1 MSTSPPSAAAVLEY
15 MCLFTHDLRRKQKRW
30 QDGRLK
36 YHTFNK
42 RVMVYDERGNFVGDM
57 HWHHDYDFDEGEEVE
72 LDRGGVIVQVS
83 GLVARR
89 ETDLTELLDKRVKE
103 KEQRQIQHI
112 ARSPAPTSVLPRSR
126 PRPSVIPPDHFQLR
140 HRPLHQVIGTPTG
153 HHGKALV
160 PSESPF
166 EQRQQAQAAAAAAAA
181 APDLSDERAAKRRK
195 HDDAPP
201 SKSGYAT
208 ALFGQ
213 SLTLSAT
220 PASSVPTSRR
230 PRPELNSDPSR
241 KADYPSAKEDAV
253 PIQREKPK
261 VSHHLNQKTGY
272 AQGLFG
278 QSLTLSHTPVSS
290 VPSRRQPRHK
300 SGSNSTLDVDTWE
313 DQSDL
318 QPALREQP
326 KASYHYNQPASK
338 QQTIA
343 QKTEASLSR
352 KRPAASN
359 ELAEG
364 HITPGV
370 VKEISNVPRDHRV
383 REAKHA
389 APVDD
394 GVIVIDD
401 PGPVDQTVRHPR
413 KEKGTPKD
421 RSNVAAPRQKS
432 SRGKAAS
439 NRPAEQENDQ
449 GSESEGRGRPGQSK
463 RARLI
468 TSKPAT
474 KETTTT
480 HSASEINQDV
490 LPSFGTLRRPDEHVT
505 ELRLKSRKRG
515 LLMISDAPK
524 KPRRQVIGNL
534 NKSSEVTEDLQTT
547 DGADLNGLF
556 RSPSAKHAAIHHRE
570 HVPGNSPLSIDRAS
584 EDGMSGNPFN
594 LHMANGDDEWE
605 DEEPRKGTRRT
616 RAARTISTELGEIN
630 DHTQLSPAHQDSDRE
645 IPLEDDGVILGEDAV
660 SDQATTHPDRVYDPY
675 RIPSSPEEEVP
686 FSWPASSPRA
696 KLPPTIGSSNKG
708 PDDVLAARK
717 AGHKSNTVTE
727 IKKQRT
733 FRRKLVLEDD
743 EEADMA
749 PGVPDPTLVTLD
761 DTEDSA
767 PETNKTAPTEQ
778 SKTKRT
784 AAISK
789 RKSGVHHDLTDLDS
803 DDGVSVK
810 TTKLIAKKQ
819 HNEAY
824 PESQDEQVGKRRRS
838 TRQSRNRVDE
848 LEVSSLASEQDV
860 SDEEVGPKKRQCR
873 AVKASENRPRLERI
887 KKNIKSRELIG
898 FNLAAL
904 NAPLGPRGVG
914 MPFGILPSPINESMQ
929 RRTSNEAAMHLSSD
943 PLAEDG
949 DMKTLPVD
957 SGRQSTNSGPDRIVI
972 DESLSPVL
980 SSGTATTPPG
990 PLAVNTRVVKPATTN
1005 KEHFGVIGNASA
1017 DSTSNKERDGST
1029 RIPGAPPRENSTG
1042 MIPSLDNP
1050 IVIDQIVNDCDPR
1063 HSQTK
1068 ADISHAAINKDSA
1081 LSNVSVDKSEAQKST
1096 PARRRQQSKAAGD
1109 TAPEMKAS
1117 QFAPITTET
1126 AKTISPPAIA
1136 ATISSTSLQAPMIN
1150 LQQRLST
1157 GEGADDTDAEVE
1169 RSNAG
1174 TTGSTTGS
1182 DEAAIV
1188 EAQVP
1193 LDATEQVPTSATR
1206 QQPSTAAKED
1216 DGQAQVERGQPD
1228 AVYGIQV
1235 ERIAGPAAGSRMTAP
1250 FKKPIP
1256 VMRRQPSAT
1265 TVANNAHAVP
1275 IEEGP
1280 DSAGNDRNIP
1290 TCASA
1295 APSITDAPQQ
1305 KPTVT
1310 PVRPSSNEEDNTK
1323 GESDTSGEKL
1333 ETRQAPAGPILR
1345 HKAIG
1350 LRRQITAPR
1359 RVNNIGTAQTLA
1371 GASET
1376 QTAESTAKAAARI
1389 VNPASRGRKAALA
1402 SDAVGQV
1409 PQRVL
1414 PPTQPALLVPIS
1426 TADLACTPYEP
1437 PPKEPERPKKKMT
1450 FPGFQSARGEGP
1462 WSREAFDLL
1471 ESGRPG

>member
-36 YHTFNK
+36 YHAFNK

-83 GLVARR
+83 SLVARR
-89 ETDLTELLDKRVKE
+89 ETDLSELLDKRVKE
-103 KEQRQIQHI
+103 KEQRQIQQI

-153 HHGKALV
+153 HHGKASV

-166 EQRQQAQAAAAAAAA
+166 EQRQQAAATAAA

-213 SLTLSAT
+213 SLTLGAT
-220 PASSVPTSRR
+220 PASSVPTRRR
-230 PRPELNSDPSR
+230 PGPELNLDPSR
-241 KADYPSAKEDAV
+241 KADWPSAKEDAV
-253 PIQREKPK
+253 PVPHEKPK
-261 VSHHLNQKTGY
+261 MSRHLNQKTGY

-278 QSLTLSHTPVSS
+278 QSLTLSHTPMSS
-290 VPSRRQPRHK
+290 LPSRRQPQHELD
-300 SGSNSTLDVDTWE
+300 SNSTLDMDACE
-313 DQSDL
+313 DQGDL

-326 KASYHYNQPASK
+326 KASYYYNQPASK
-338 QQTIA
+338 QQTISR
-343 QKTEASLSR
+343 KMEASLSR
-352 KRPAASN
+352 KRPSISN

-364 HITPGV
+364 SISPGG
-370 VKEISNVPRDHRV
+370 VKEISNVLRDHRV
-383 REAKHA
+383 REANHA
-389 APVDD
+389 TPADD
-394 GVIVIDD
+394 DVIFIDD
-401 PGPVDQTVRHPR
+401 PGPVDQTIRHPR
-413 KEKGTPKD
+413 REKSTPND
-421 RSNVAAPRQKS
+421 RSNMAVPRQNS
-432 SRGKAAS
+432 SRGQAAP
-439 NRPAEQENDQ
+439 NRLAEHENDQ

-463 RARLI
+463 RTRSI

-474 KETTTT
+474 KKKTTTT
-480 HSASEINQDV
+480 HSASEINQDA
-490 LPSFGTLRRPDEHVT
+490 LRSFGTLRRPDEHVT

-524 KPRRQVIGNL
+524 KPRRQVAGNL
-534 NKSSEVTEDLQTT
+534 NKFSEVTEDPQTT
-547 DGADLNGLF
+547 DDADPNDLF
-556 RSPSAKHAAIHHRE
+556 RCPSPNHAANHHRE

-584 EDGMSGNPFN
+584 EDDMGGNPSN
-594 LHMANGDDEWE
+594 VHTANGDDEWE
-605 DEEPRKGTRRT
+605 DEKPRQSTRRT
-616 RAARTISTELGEIN
+616 RAARTISTELGEFN
-630 DHTQLSPAHQDSDRE
+630 DCTQLSPAHQDPDRE
-645 IPLEDDGVILGEDAV
+645 VPLEDDGAILGEDAV
-660 SDQATTHPDRVYDPY
+660 TDQVTTHPDRVYDPY

-696 KLPPTIGSSNKG
+696 KLTPTVGGSNIG
-708 PDDVLAARK
+708 PDDVLGARK
-717 AGHKSNTVTE
+717 AGHKSNMVSKT
-727 IKKQRT
+727 KKQRPSK
-733 FRRKLVLEDD
+733 RKLVLEDD

-749 PGVPDPTLVTLD
+749 PGVPDQTLVTLD

-767 PETNKTAPTEQ
+767 PEMN
-778 SKTKRT
+778 KTKRT
-784 AAISK
+784 AAINK
-789 RKSGVHHDLTDLDS
+789 RKSRVHHDVTDLDS
-803 DDGVSVK
+803 DNGVSVK
-810 TTKLIAKKQ
+810 TTKLKAKKQ
-819 HNEAY
+819 HNEVY
-824 PESQDEQVGKRRRS
+824 PESHDEQVGKRRRS

-848 LEVSSLASEQDV
+848 LEEPSLASEQDV
-860 SDEEVGPKKRQCR
+860 SDEEVGPKKRQRR

-914 MPFGILPSPINESMQ
+914 MPFGILPSPINESIQ
-929 RRTSNEAAMHLSSD
+929 RRISNEAKIHMSSD
-943 PLAEDG
+943 PVAEDG
-949 DMKTLPVD
+949 DRQTSPVD
-957 SGRQSTNSGPDRIVI
+957 SGCQSTNSGPDRIVNN
-972 DESLSPVL
+972 ESSSPVL
-980 SSGTATTPPG
+980 SSGTVTAPPR
-990 PLAVNTRVVKPATTN
+990 PLGINTRIVKPATTN
-1005 KEHFGVIGNASA
+1005 REHFEVIGNASGDCA
-1017 DSTSNKERDGST
+1017 SNKERDGSS
-1029 RIPGAPPRENSTG
+1029 RVPGARPQKNSTG
-1042 MIPSLDNP
+1042 IIPSLDDP
-1050 IVIDQIVNDCDPR
+1050 IVIDQRVKDCNQR

-1068 ADISHAAINKDSA
+1068 ADISQAAMNKDSA
-1081 LSNVSVDKSEAQKST
+1081 LSNVLADKSKAQKST
-1096 PARRRQQSKAAGD
+1096 PAGRRQQSKAAGD
-1109 TAPEMKAS
+1109 TVPETRACQSAS
-1117 QFAPITTET
+1117 ITMET
-1126 AKTISPPAIA
+1126 AKVISPPAIA
-1136 ATISSTSLQAPMIN
+1136 AAISSTSLQAPMIS
-1150 LQQRLST
+1150 LQRRLYT
-1157 GEGADDTDAEVE
+1157 GERADDTDAGVE

-1174 TTGSTTGS
+1174 TAGSSTGS

-1193 LDATEQVPTSATR
+1193 LDATARVPTSATR
-1206 QQPSTAAKED
+1206 QQPSIAAKEE
-1216 DGQAQVERGQPD
+1216 DGQAQAERGQPD
-1228 AVYGIQV
+1228 ASDDIQAD
-1235 ERIAGPAAGSRMTAP
+1235 RIVGPAAGSRVTAP

-1256 VMRRQPSAT
+1256 VMRRQPSAAT
-1265 TVANNAHAVP
+1265 IADDIHAVP

-1280 DSAGNDRNIP
+1280 DSAGDDRNIP

-1295 APSITDAPQQ
+1295 GPSITDAPLQ

-1310 PVRPSSNEEDNTK
+1310 PVQPSSNKEDNTK
-1323 GESDTSGEKL
+1323 SESDTSGEKL
-1333 ETRQAPAGPILR
+1333 ETRQAPAGILLR
-1345 HKAIG
+1345 HTAIG
-1350 LRRQITAPR
+1350 LRRQLSAPR
-1359 RVNNIGTAQTLA
+1359 RVNNIRTVQSLA

-1376 QTAESTAKAAARI
+1376 QTAESTAKPAVRI